1 MAGNTAAFLRISP
14 YYFLKTMSTLHRK
27 IKCMK
32 KQIALL
38 IVCSLT
44 ILFLLPAC
52 QKDDNNPP
60 AAKTKTELISQSTW
74 KFSAATVGGADA
86 SAYLQA
92 CQKDNIYTFV
102 AAGTGTID
110 EGPSRCNGSD
120 PQTNPFTWNFLSN
133 ETMLHIST
141 VLFSGGSNDFTLV
154 SLTATQ
160 LIASQNYPPYGT
172 IVVTFIH

>member
-1 MAGNTAAFLRISP
+1 MPI
-14 YYFLKTMSTLHRK
+14 LHRK
-27 IKCMK
+27 IHRMK
-32 KQIALL
+32 KQIASLM
-38 IVCSLT
+38 VCSLA

-52 QKDDNNPP
+52 QKDNDDNTPP
-60 AAKTKTELISQSTW
+60 PKTKTELISQSTW

-86 SAYLQA
+86 SGYLQA

-110 EGPSRCNGSD
+110 EGPLKCNPSSD
-120 PQTNPFTWNFLSN
+120 PQTTPFTWNFASS

-141 VLFSGGSNDFTLV
+141 VLFTGGSNDFTLV

-160 LIASQNYPPYGT
+160 LVASQNYPPYGT